1 VLPSGVNYRRGG
13 LTNGF
18 GGTFMFFF
26 FFFLD
31 GVVRCSDREEMTQE
45 WNLGPESNLI

>member
-1 VLPSGVNYRRGG
+1 MAIVVQLC
-13 LTNGF
+13 
-18 GGTFMFFF
+18 FF